1 MAPWE
6 QVYPTIDFKSFQGY
20 PHYFDTKW
28 LNNSPRFGGLPITH
42 IVEFLKYIS
51 EIELGGEDVLVKLF
65 ILSLPS
71 FLQDWFKSCCED
83 RGISSF
89 VDLISRFIE
98 FVKPQ
103 CLTYED
109 ALKNLAV
116 ALEDEGFTTEIVEDL
131 RDVYH
136 TQYQEPSDIEGEIYE
151 ENCQPLEE
159 EQDFSH
165 DSIECSEDL
174 TRKVN
179 YEDEALVT
187 APPSDEALQDPISP
201 AQDEENEVSHFPF
214 QFLDDT
220 LFYDSE
226 GEEVKEPLEELVPSF
241 SDEDE
246 EMSLGDD
253 VLDPLPFDE
262 AIQAIDAP
270 AQQEVNTVSY
280 FPFQDFDDAL
290 FYDLESEEV
299 LEEPLDALNPSCYDK
314 GSDIVD
320 NIDEFIH
327 VGRRKWDVIGS
338 NEDPIYDMEG
348 HFQMFPLQLSYEVTN
363 DSDIW
368 QQGNDIVTD
377 ISKGDL
383 VLFSPD
389 DFRSYLED
397 FDEYS
402 FEHLDLFYEEDYQ
415 PPLCSDL
422 DRGED
427 IAFPKQG
434 TCDKVLQPPSIT
446 LPRYVI
452 KGVVGKHVPCLE
464 FYPGAKPSFRIQG

>member
-6 QVYPTIDFKSFQGY
+6 QVYPTIDFKIFQGY
-20 PHYFDTKW
+20 SHYFDTKW
-28 LNNSPRFGGLPITH
+28 LNNSPRFGGIPIPH

-51 EIELGGEDVLVKLF
+51 EIELGGEDILVKLF
-65 ILSLPS
+65 ILSLSS

-89 VDLISRFIE
+89 VDLVSRFIE

-136 TQYQEPSDIEGEIYE
+136 TKYQEPSDIEGEIYE
-151 ENCQPLEE
+151 GNCQPLEDE
-159 EQDFSH
+159 KDFSP

-174 TRKVN
+174 TREVN
-179 YEDEALVT
+179 HEDEALVT
-187 APPSDEALQDPISP
+187 APPSDEAIQDPIPP
-201 AQDEENEVSHFPF
+201 AQDEENEVSHFH
-214 QFLDDT
+214 
-220 LFYDSE
+220 
-226 GEEVKEPLEELVPSF
+226 
-241 SDEDE
+241 
-246 EMSLGDD
+246 
-253 VLDPLPFDE
+253 
-262 AIQAIDAP
+262 
-270 AQQEVNTVSY
+270 
-280 FPFQDFDDAL
+280 FQDFNDAL
-290 FYDLESEEV
+290 FYDLESEKV

-314 GSDIVD
+314 ASDIVD
-320 NIDEFIH
+320 NIDEFIR

-338 NEDPIYDMEG
+338 NEDPIYDMEE
-348 HFQMFPLQLSYEVTN
+348 HFQMLPLQLSYEVTN
-363 DSDIW
+363 DFDIW
-368 QQGNDIVTD
+368 QQGNDIITS
-377 ISKGDL
+377 ISRDDL
-383 VLFSPD
+383 ILFSPD
-389 DFRSYLED
+389 DFRSYLEC

-402 FEHLDLFYEEDYQ
+402 LEHLDLFYEEDYQ
-415 PPLCSDL
+415 PLFCSDL

-427 IAFPKQG
+427 IACPKQG

-452 KGVVGKHVPCLE
+452 KGVVGKHAPCLE
-464 FYPGAKPSFRIQG
+464 FYPGQSLLLEFKGRLNALKRSLLS